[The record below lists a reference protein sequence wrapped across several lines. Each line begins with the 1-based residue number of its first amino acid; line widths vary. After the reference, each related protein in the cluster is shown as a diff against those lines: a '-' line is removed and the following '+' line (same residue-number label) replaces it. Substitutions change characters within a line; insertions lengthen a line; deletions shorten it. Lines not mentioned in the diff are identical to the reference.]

1 VFEPK
6 TPMTRGLVWCR
17 QSNLLTDE
25 LVVDKEWK
33 SQIRRKEFSILGVDR
48 DVKVHTFDIQSQD
61 VVLCPDGGLDHAQ
74 ILVGRLVLDRCLV
87 ETEVVMNDTMFVLAR
102 RMWSVNLYLEKNC
115 SSFRARS

>member
-1 VFEPK
+1 
-6 TPMTRGLVWCR
+6 MTRGLVWCR